1 MKSTVAGQPVDTG
14 LLVLFD
20 EIYQTQSVTRAAE
33 KLGLSQPTVS
43 VWLAKLRRALGDP
56 LFVRTAGGMK
66 PTPRAETLIGPAREA
81 LALLRGLSGAGSAFD
96 PSSAG
101 RVFKLCM
108 TDASHI
114 TLLPRL
120 LAYLRAIAPGVGL
133 AVAPIDAS
141 TARALESGEA
151 DLALGFV
158 AGLES
163 GFYEQALYKQDFVCL
178 VSARHPRLRDTL
190 TLRNY
195 REEAHVAVLSSTS
208 YPMINTAMKRQRIAR
223 RVHLEL
229 PGFLG
234 LAAIVSST
242 DLVATVPRT
251 IGETLARNGELRVL
265 ACPVKLTTF
274 SVKQYW
280 HARYHHD
287 PGHRWLRARCAELFA
302 QRRVAKMPAGS
313 VDRDA

>member
-1 MKSTVAGQPVDTG
+1 VKSAIPGVPVETA

-33 KLGLSQPTVS
+33 KLDLSQPTVS

-56 LFVRTAGGMK
+56 LFVRTARGMK
-66 PTPRAETLIGPAREA
+66 PTPRAEALIEPARAA
-81 LALLRGLSGAGSAFD
+81 LTLLRGISGQPSAFD
-96 PSSAG
+96 PATA
-101 RVFKLCM
+101 RRIFRICM

-114 TLLPRL
+114 VLLPRL
-120 LAYLRAIAPGVGL
+120 LAHLREIAPGVGL
-133 AVAPIDAS
+133 AVTPIDAS
-141 TARALESGEA
+141 TAHTLESGDA

-163 GFYEQALYKQDFVCL
+163 GFHEQALYTQDFVCL
-178 VSARHPRLRDTL
+178 VSARHPRLHDTI
-190 TLRNY
+190 TLRDY

-208 YPMINTAMKRQRIAR
+208 YPMVNAAMKRQKIAR
-223 RVHLEL
+223 RVYLEL

-242 DLVATVPRT
+242 DLVATVPRG
-251 IGETLARNGELRVL
+251 IGETLARTGEIRVL
-265 ACPVKLTTF
+265 PCPVRLPAF

-280 HARYHHD
+280 HARFHQE
-287 PGHRWLRARCAELFA
+287 PGHRWLRARCSQLFG
-302 QRRVAKMPAGS
+302 RHRHS
-313 VDRDA
+313 

>member
-1 MKSTVAGQPVDTG
+1 MKSTLAGQPVDTG

-33 KLGLSQPTVS
+33 KLDLSQPTVS
-43 VWLAKLRRALGDP
+43 VWLAKLRRAFGDP

-66 PTPRAETLIGPAREA
+66 PTPRAEMLIGPAREA
-81 LALLRGLSGAGSAFD
+81 LALLRGLSGTASFD
-96 PSSAG
+96 ASTAR
-101 RVFKLCM
+101 RVFRLCM

-120 LAYLRAIAPGVGL
+120 LAHMRAIAPGVGL

-141 TARALESGEA
+141 TARVLEAGEA

-178 VSARHPRLRDTL
+178 VSARHPRLRETL
-190 TLRNY
+190 PLRNY

-208 YPMINTAMKRQRIAR
+208 YPMINAAMKRQKIAR

-251 IGETLARNGELRVL
+251 IGEALARNGELRVL
-265 ACPVKLTTF
+265 PCPVKLTTF

-280 HARYHHD
+280 HGRYHHD

-302 QRRVAKMPAGS
+302 QRAVGATS
-313 VDRDA
+313 E

>member
-1 MKSTVAGQPVDTG
+1 MKSTISGVPIETA

-33 KLGLSQPTVS
+33 KLDVSQPTVS
-43 VWLAKLRRALGDP
+43 VWLAKLRRALADP

-66 PTPRAETLIGPAREA
+66 PTPRAEATIGPVRDA
-81 LALLRGLSGAGSAFD
+81 LALLRGLAGTASFD
-96 PSSAG
+96 ASTAR
-101 RVFKLCM
+101 RVFRLCM

-120 LAYLRAIAPGVGL
+120 LAHLRTIAPGVGL

-141 TARALESGEA
+141 TARALEAGEA

-208 YPMINTAMKRQRIAR
+208 YPMINAALKRQKITR

-251 IGETLARNGELRVL
+251 IGETLARNGELRVVP
-265 ACPVKLTTF
+265 CPVKLTTF

-302 QRRVAKMPAGS
+302 QRAVVKTS
-313 VDRDA
+313 E

>member
-1 MKSTVAGQPVDTG
+1 MKATITGVPVETA

-33 KLGLSQPTVS
+33 KLDLSQPTVS
-43 VWLAKLRRALGDP
+43 VWLAKLRRTLGDP

-66 PTPRAETLIGPAREA
+66 PTPRAEALIGPARDA
-81 LALLRGLSGAGSAFD
+81 LALLRGISGQPPAFD
-96 PSSAG
+96 PAAAR
-101 RVFKLCM
+101 RVFRLCM

-120 LAYLRAIAPGVGL
+120 LAHLRDIAPGVGL
-133 AVAPIDAS
+133 AVAPIDAA
-141 TARALESGEA
+141 TAHALESGDA

-163 GFYEQALYKQDFVCL
+163 GFHEQALYTQDFVCL
-178 VSARHPRLRDTL
+178 VSAHHPRLRDTL
-190 TLRNY
+190 TLRDY
-195 REEAHVAVLSSTS
+195 RQEAHVAVLSSTS
-208 YPMINTAMKRQRIAR
+208 YPMVNAALKRLKIIRH
-223 RVHLEL
+223 VHLEL

-242 DLVATVPRT
+242 DLIATVPRT
-251 IGETLARNGELRVL
+251 IGETLARAGEVRVL
-265 ACPVKLTTF
+265 PCPVKLPTF

-280 HARYHHD
+280 HARFHHE
-287 PGHRWLRARCAELFA
+287 PGHRWLRARCAQLFA
-302 QRRVAKMPAGS
+302 RR
-313 VDRDA
+313 R

>member
-1 MKSTVAGQPVDTG
+1 
-14 LLVLFD
+14 
-20 EIYQTQSVTRAAE
+20 
-33 KLGLSQPTVS
+33 
-43 VWLAKLRRALGDP
+43 
-56 LFVRTAGGMK
+56 
-66 PTPRAETLIGPAREA
+66 
-81 LALLRGLSGAGSAFD
+81 
-96 PSSAG
+96 
-101 RVFKLCM
+101 M

-120 LAYLRAIAPGVGL
+120 LADLRAIAPGVGL

-141 TARALESGEA
+141 TARALEAGEA

-208 YPMINTAMKRQRIAR
+208 YPMINAAMKRQRIAR

-265 ACPVKLTTF
+265 PCPVKLTTF

-302 QRRVAKMPAGS
+302 QRAVVRTS
-313 VDRDA
+313 E